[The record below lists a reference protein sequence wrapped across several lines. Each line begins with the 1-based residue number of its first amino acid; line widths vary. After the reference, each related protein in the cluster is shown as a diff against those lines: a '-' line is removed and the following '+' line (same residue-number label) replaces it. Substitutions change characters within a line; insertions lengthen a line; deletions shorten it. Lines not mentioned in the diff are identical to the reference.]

1 MKSVEESVEAIFR
14 KADQWESEGK
24 DVLISF
30 WQTILEIML
39 LVVRELVSKNPGK
52 VVPMEI
58 GNDEEW
64 EFFLDIKKKLDLPP
78 ETFAVLVTP
87 TAFKNMPFL
96 DDPEIEDF
104 GLKAWERNAYSLL
117 VSGINDRSRI
127 LQAALPGIEHPGIDV
142 FEDGNQPASYSY
154 NTIDECVDDLSKTI
168 WIYFNPEGTWT
179 DNLIVRYTENWAI
192 KGVDVDL
199 SNSPIH
205 QEFSYL
211 HHPELLGFSPFEA
224 VFKAVGVM
232 MREEFIDLETI
243 VDDGNIVNEDFELDQ
258 PVVTIDGILNGKQD
272 ECGALL
278 EYVKMQ
284 MDVMLEILD
293 NVDGVKVPLENR
305 TGPEYRRLFDET
317 ALGVYDAVVGKP
329 FSNHN
334 QRP

>member
-1 MKSVEESVEAIFR
+1 MKSIEESVEAILR

-39 LVVRELVSKNPGK
+39 LIVRELVSRNPGK

-58 GNDEEW
+58 GNDDEW
-64 EFFLDIKKKLDLPP
+64 DFFLDIKQKVDLPP
-78 ETFAVLVTP
+78 ETCAVLVTP

-96 DDPEIEDF
+96 DDPKIEHF

-142 FEDGNQPASYSY
+142 FEDGNQLAYYSY
-154 NTIDECVDDLSKTI
+154 NTIDECIDDLTKSV
-168 WIYFNPEGTWT
+168 WVYFNPKGTWS
-179 DNLIVRYTENWAI
+179 DELIIRYTGNWAI

-199 SNSPIH
+199 PNSPIH
-205 QEFSYL
+205 QAFSYL
-211 HHPELLGFSPFEA
+211 HHPELLGFSPLKA

-232 MREEFIDLETI
+232 MREEFIDLETV

-258 PVVTIDGILNGKQD
+258 AVMTVDGILYGKQD

-284 MDVMLEILD
+284 MDMMLEILD
-293 NVDGVKVPLENR
+293 NVDGVKVPLDNR

-317 ALGVYDAVVGKP
+317 ALEFYEAVVGNPYPK
-329 FSNHN
+329 
-334 QRP
+334 

>member
-1 MKSVEESVEAIFR
+1 MKSIEESVEAIFR

-39 LVVRELVSKNPGK
+39 LVVRESVSRNPGR

-58 GNDEEW
+58 GNDAEW
-64 EFFLDIKKKLDLPP
+64 DFFLDIKKKSDLPP

-96 DDPEIEDF
+96 DDPEVEHF
-104 GLKAWERNAYSLL
+104 GLKAWERNAYSLI
-117 VSGINDRSRI
+117 VSGIDNRSRI

-142 FEDGNQPASYSY
+142 FEDGNQLASYSY
-154 NTIDECVDDLSKTI
+154 NTIDECVEDLSKSI

-179 DNLIVRYTENWAI
+179 DDLIVRYTENWAA
-192 KGVDVDL
+192 KGLDVDL
-199 SNSPIH
+199 PNSPIH

-211 HHPELLGFSPFEA
+211 HNPELLGLKPFEA
-224 VFKAVGVM
+224 VFKAAGVM

-243 VDDGNIVNEDFELDQ
+243 VNDGNIVNEDFELDQ
-258 PVVTIDGILNGKQD
+258 PMMTVDGILICNKP
-272 ECGALL
+272 ECEAFL

-284 MDVMLEILD
+284 MDMMLQILE
-293 NVDGVKVPLENR
+293 NVDGVRFPLENR
-305 TGPEYRRLFDET
+305 TGAEYRKLFNNT
-317 ALGVYDAVVGKP
+317 ALRVYEAVVGKP
-329 FSNHN
+329 Y
-334 QRP
+334 PM